1 MSDELSEEVRFA
13 VLRQLVENKPVS
25 YLPLGKNIFQAPP
38 DVVIILTPD
47 LMNMKNKRIKKD
59 VTDLPIEQTEANA
72 MEEDSDESVAH
83 VENRDRSKE
92 TIPEPENQVD
102 LLVDDVLQ
110 IKEEIFVPNYIDN
123 QPE

>member
-1 MSDELSEEVRFA
+1 
-13 VLRQLVENKPVS
+13 
-25 YLPLGKNIFQAPP
+25 
-38 DVVIILTPD
+38 
-47 LMNMKNKRIKKD
+47 MKNKRIRKD
-59 VTDLPIEQTEANA
+59 VTNLPIEKTEANA

-102 LLVDDVLQ
+102 FLVDDVLQ
-110 IKEEIFVPNYIDN
+110 IKEEIFVTNYIGN